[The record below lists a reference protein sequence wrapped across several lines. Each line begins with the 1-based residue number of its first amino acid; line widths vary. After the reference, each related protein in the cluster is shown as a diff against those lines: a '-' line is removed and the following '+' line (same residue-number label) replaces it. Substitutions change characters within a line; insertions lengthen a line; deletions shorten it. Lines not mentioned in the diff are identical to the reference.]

1 MTFPAEI
8 VPDGSVAWPHHYAL
22 GLYVAGLVALLVLN
36 DARTTDPLGVLL
48 GVAVGLF
55 AWYHLWGTGYP
66 VAGALGALAG
76 LLLAAVFVVVSIPLP
91 FTGARLGGF
100 WSRYGTG
107 PTVFVVLGLAVALD
121 DWVSH
126 ALGVWT
132 PLDWIWNVYI
142 YPRLG

>member
-1 MTFPAEI
+1 MTFPAET

-55 AWYHLWGTGYP
+55 CWYHLWGTGYP
-66 VAGALGALAG
+66 VVGALGTLVGLVLAS
-76 LLLAAVFVVVSIPLP
+76 VFVVASIPLP

-107 PTVFVVLGLAVALD
+107 PALLVALGLAIALD

-126 ALGVWT
+126 ALGWWS
-132 PLDWIWNVYI
+132 PLDHLWKVAI
-142 YPRLG
+142 YPVMG